1 MGKRGRPPKMVAEV
15 LLDGSEV
22 INKPGY
28 KSVTEGDKRI
38 VTTEDGNEKVII
50 KFEKDSNL
58 PLTCNGGWRMT
69 SMETIIKKEVAQA
82 ESLEVKFEEPI
93 DNESLPKTK
102 RKYFNP
108 ANEKWVGYGRA
119 VQLGLIK

>member
-1 MGKRGRPPKMVAEV
+1 MTAEIS
-15 LLDGSEV
+15 LDGSEV

-50 KFEKDSNL
+50 RFEKDPNL